1 MHAVGSENDN
11 GVGPDDV
18 DAQGC
23 RQDMPAVQGD
33 TEARMLAV
41 PSPNAC
47 DGREATLR
55 SWSPITLQE

>member
-1 MHAVGSENDN
+1 MSIVMHAVGSEDDN

-33 TEARMLAV
+33 TETRMLAV
-41 PSPNAC
+41 PSPNA
-47 DGREATLR
+47 
-55 SWSPITLQE
+55 